1 MFIRKPNNNKNIIS
15 GLMITLIDSIGANL
29 SDFILALVLGN
40 VREKKPSIKAV
51 IQENI
56 RVS

>member
-1 MFIRKPNNNKNIIS
+1 
-15 GLMITLIDSIGANL
+15 MITLIDSIGVNL